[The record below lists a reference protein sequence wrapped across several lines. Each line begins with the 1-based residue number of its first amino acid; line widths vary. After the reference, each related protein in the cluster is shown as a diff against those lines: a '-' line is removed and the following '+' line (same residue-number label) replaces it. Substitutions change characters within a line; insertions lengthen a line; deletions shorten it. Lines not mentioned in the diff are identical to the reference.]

1 VSPEEIMDRAI
12 AEHRPAKVFGLL
24 SGGHDSL
31 TVTHW
36 AAGYLKDRLDG
47 IVHIDTGIGLPET
60 QQFVVDTC
68 KQFGWPLRVC
78 RARDCGQVYEDLVLA
93 HGFPGP
99 DHHTKMFNRL
109 KERPL
114 RALLRDNPSGRVLF
128 ISGLRRQESGR
139 RMRLK
144 NEPVQREGRR
154 VWAAPFFGWSN
165 DQVRDYHTTHKLPTN
180 PAKTYLCMS
189 GECLC
194 GAYARPGELTEIE
207 TFFPIMGKKLRDL
220 EQRVRAAGFPWGW
233 DEQPPDWWGKR
244 QTAKKAGQ
252 ADAFDAE
259 AESEIQ
265 MLCSS
270 CNFKYEAEQESG
282 GARRESA

>member
-1 VSPEEIMDRAI
+1 MTPAEIMDKAI
-12 AEHRPAKVFGLL
+12 AEHKPSKVFGLL

-36 AAGYLKDRLDG
+36 AAGHLGSRMDAV
-47 IVHIDTGIGLPET
+47 VHIDTGIGLPET
-60 QQFVVDTC
+60 QEFVRSVC
-68 KQFGWPLRVC
+68 EQNRWPLRIY
-78 RARDCGQVYEDLVLA
+78 RARDCGQVYEDLVTE
-93 HGFPGP
+93 HGFPGA

-114 RALLRDNPSGRVLF
+114 RALLRDNPDGRVML

-139 RMRLK
+139 RMRLR

-154 VWAAPFFGWSN
+154 VWAAPFFNWSN
-165 DQVRDYHTTHKLPTN
+165 DEVRAYHKTHALPTN

-194 GAYARPGELTEIE
+194 GAYARPGELKEIE
-207 TFFPIMGKKLRDL
+207 TFFPVTGKRLRDL
-220 EQRVRAAGFPWGW
+220 EAKVRAAGFPWGW
-233 DEQPPDWWGKR
+233 DEQPPAWWGKR
-244 QTAKKAGQ
+244 QAAKKSGQ
-252 ADAFDAE
+252 SDAFDAE

-265 MLCSS
+265 MLCTS
-270 CNFKYEAEQESG
+270 CQFRHEGTAESRTVGTDG
-282 GARRESA
+282 G